1 MTGDSSGYA
10 IDVDRLLG
18 SENASRFDGQEH
30 GVSVL
35 FFISHNMT
43 NGEKGRTIGVLHKQF
58 FRTR

>member
-35 FFISHNMT
+35 FFYQPQHDQRR
-43 NGEKGRTIGVLHKQF
+43 ER
-58 FRTR
+58 